1 MQPEDLERIA
11 AGVLRE
17 MPVNFSTVDV
27 RDLFTE
33 LLFGFG
39 MNPNDMPMFCLLL
52 IDKYMA
58 DNQMTVSRD

>member
-1 MQPEDLERIA
+1 M
-11 AGVLRE
+11 RE

-52 IDKYMA
+52 IDKYLA
-58 DNQMTVSRD
+58 DNQMTASRD

>member
-1 MQPEDLERIA
+1 MQPEDLERITS
-11 AGVLRE
+11 GVLRE
-17 MPVNFSTVDV
+17 MPDEFSTVDV

-58 DNQMTVSRD
+58 DNHMTVSRD